1 MSEQLKKEIKFRA
14 SRRGIKEL
22 DMYFGS
28 FMDNYLDDLNEEELT
43 QFRDLM
49 LQSDLDLF
57 AWFEKGE
64 VPAHADTPIFHK
76 VHAHIQA
83 GGAK

>member
-1 MSEQLKKEIKFRA
+1 MTENLKKEIRFRA

-22 DMYFGS
+22 DMYFGT
-28 FMDNYLDDLNEEELT
+28 FMDAHLDDLSEEELQ

-57 AWFEKGE
+57 AWFNKGE
-64 VPAHADTPIFHK
+64 APAHVKTPLFDK
-76 VHAHIQA
+76 LFVHIQE
-83 GGAK
+83 GGSR